1 MIRSYIVA
9 AMLASAY
16 LVAVVLATAGFSTS
30 AAAGMSQD
38 LASCTAAEGRNS
50 AAACTRVM
58 DSGRL
63 PQEQFYIGYFNRGS
77 GYRRAGDFDKALAD
91 FRRVVK
97 LKPAFARGYHMRGLV
112 QADLG
117 AREDA
122 LADLDRAIE
131 LDKGAW
137 STYYARAS
145 LLQAKGEN
153 DGALADLKTAG
164 ELKPSETK
172 VQLLRALIMA
182 DMGDY
187 AQARSEI
194 NKVISSGRD
203 TASAYYVRAAV
214 AFQEK
219 RYDAASDDVEKAIA
233 RRDAFPA
240 ALTLQGRILEARG
253 DTAEAKARYRKA
265 LQAPVDNI
273 EARNARKIAD
283 ERLKALGVDT
293 PDVALNQRAPE
304 PVGCKRFLPATGTI
318 INMDCD
324 K

>member
-30 AAAGMSQD
+30 AAAGMRQD

-50 AAACTRVM
+50 AAACTRVI

-63 PQEQFYIGYFNRGS
+63 PREQFYIGYFNRGS
-77 GYRRAGDFDKALAD
+77 GYRRSGDFDKALAD

-122 LADLDRAIE
+122 LADLDRAIK
-131 LDKGAW
+131 LDGRAW
-137 STYYARAS
+137 SSYYTRAGV
-145 LLQAKGEN
+145 LRDKKDY

-164 ELKPSETK
+164 ELKPTETE
-172 VQLLRALIMA
+172 VQLLRALVTA
-182 DMGDY
+182 DKGDY
-187 AQARSEI
+187 ADASEEI

-203 TASAYYVRAAV
+203 TAGAYYARAAV
-214 AFQEK
+214 AFEE
-219 RYDAASDDVEKAIA
+219 RRLDPATDDVEKALA
-233 RRDAFPA
+233 RHDAFPA
-240 ALTLQGRILEARG
+240 AYALQGRILEARG
-253 DTAEAKARYRKA
+253 DTVGAKARYRKV
-265 LQAPVDNI
+265 LELPVDKI
-273 EARNARKIAD
+273 EARMARKVAQD
-283 ERLKALGVDT
+283 RLKALGVDSA
-293 PDVALNQRAPE
+293 DVALNQSKPE
-304 PVGCKRFLPATGTI
+304 VVGCKRFLPATGTI